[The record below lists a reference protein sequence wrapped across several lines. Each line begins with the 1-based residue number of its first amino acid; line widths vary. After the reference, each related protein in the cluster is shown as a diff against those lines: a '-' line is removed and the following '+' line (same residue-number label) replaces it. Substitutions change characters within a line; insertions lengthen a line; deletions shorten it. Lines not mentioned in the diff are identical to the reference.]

1 MLVLVTQTI
10 TIPLGL
16 ACYPPAP
23 ELSAWSTQDKRRKP
37 QGIPPQQRPPKPPPK
52 PPSPTKQAL
61 ALRLR
66 RQCQA
71 HHPTLRVSYLVA
83 DALYG
88 AATFVEAAA
97 AIFGGVQVIRQRR
110 SNQQVRLYKHA
121 QYVADYCASHPGTLQ
136 HIRLR
141 GGEEISV
148 LVGSAR
154 M

>member
-1 MLVLVTQTI
+1 M
-10 TIPLGL
+10 
-16 ACYPPAP
+16 
-23 ELSAWSTQDKRRKP
+23 
-37 QGIPPQQRPPKPPPK
+37 
-52 PPSPTKQAL
+52 
-61 ALRLR
+61 
-66 RQCQA
+66 
-71 HHPTLRVSYLVA
+71 A
-83 DALYG
+83 DALFG

-110 SNQQVRLYKHA
+110 SNQPVRLYKHA

-141 GGEEISV
+141 GGVEISV